1 MAAYLDICRFNPTAG
16 GTTDW
21 TFSSAVTGYQ
31 SPAAAGVVNGTL
43 YKYRAE
49 SSDLSQWE
57 LGEGAYTTSTGV
69 LARTTVLFNNL
80 GTTAKINFSSVPQ
93 VAIVALK
100 EDLPNLTMANAFTDT
115 TASTSTS
122 TGSMTL
128 SGGLG
133 IGGDLNFVG
142 SAFSTTTPTPIAQA
156 GTFTT
161 VSATVKTKIL
171 GKVCIVNVTVIVTAV
186 GTASG
191 QILVP

>member
-31 SPAAAGVVNGTL
+31 SPALAGVVNARL

-93 VAIVALK
+93 V
-100 EDLPNLTMANAFTDT
+100 
-115 TASTSTS
+115 
-122 TGSMTL
+122 G
-128 SGGLG
+128 
-133 IGGDLNFVG
+133 
-142 SAFSTTTPTPIAQA
+142 
-156 GTFTT
+156 
-161 VSATVKTKIL
+161 
-171 GKVCIVNVTVIVTAV
+171 IVNVNFIVTAV
-186 GTASG
+186 GTACG
-191 QILVP
+191 QILVPLTQVALQTTAGSAIDTSNGAINMVCQVSGSTMAII